1 MPDSVRKQ
9 AEAFSKTVDELALL
23 FVGRQGADPSSVG
36 LTYVP
41 PPVPNRLA
49 TVLHNFQSY
58 TAAPR
63 QADLD
68 KLAELTPVAR
78 DAGERLKQA
87 ISVDLAKLN
96 KAMNDAGIPHIAVR
110 TGR

>member
-1 MPDSVRKQ
+1 VEVCPIPDAFVRTRENG
-9 AEAFSKTVDELALL
+9 AADLLTV
-23 FVGRQGADPSSVG
+23 R
-36 LTYVP
+36 LTYVLQP
-41 PPVPNRLA
+41 LPNRLA

-78 DAGERLKQA
+78 DASERLKQA

-110 TGR
+110 TER

>member
-1 MPDSVRKQ
+1 LQPDFTVEVCPIPDAFVRTRENG
-9 AEAFSKTVDELALL
+9 AADLLTV
-23 FVGRQGADPSSVG
+23 R
-36 LTYVP
+36 LTYVLQP
-41 PPVPNRLA
+41 LPNRLA

-78 DAGERLKQA
+78 DASERLNQA

-110 TGR
+110 TER